1 MCGVP
6 RLLIPNS
13 IPTHLPDFN
22 LRLISCLLKFLG
34 KIQHKEALDGSVGPE
49 EVTIYKLT
57 VPKIDPG
64 GSHNGNA
71 SLLYLEIMEPNW
83 LKECTGPTLV
93 SVVYGP
99 QVPIR
104 TARLLTFIYQPH

>member
-57 VPKIDPG
+57 VPKIDPEEMPYVNVFL
-64 GSHNGNA
+64 HDLDKTETICLN
-71 SLLYLEIMEPNW
+71 
-83 LKECTGPTLV
+83 
-93 SVVYGP
+93 
-99 QVPIR
+99 
-104 TARLLTFIYQPH
+104 